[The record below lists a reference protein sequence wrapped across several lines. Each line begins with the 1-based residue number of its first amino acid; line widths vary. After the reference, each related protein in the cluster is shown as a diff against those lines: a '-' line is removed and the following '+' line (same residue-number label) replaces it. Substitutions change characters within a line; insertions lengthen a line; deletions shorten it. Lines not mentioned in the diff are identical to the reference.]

1 MKSLVIGDRATEC
14 RMVIFD
20 KDGTLFYFADTFVP
34 LIRRRAE
41 IVSSSLDAGNGLLD
55 VLMRAW
61 GVDPVTGAVDPAGP
75 CPVALQSEE
84 LIIGAS
90 AVYRE
95 GFPWLEARRAVK
107 SSFDQAD
114 IDLDRSGLARPVP
127 GAKGVLNRLKQA
139 GLLLGLA
146 TGDDRN
152 PTEAMLARSGLRDL
166 FDEIL
171 CAEDVRASKP
181 DPGILFDICRRTGV
195 PPSEAIY
202 VGDTPSDMIAGRDA
216 GMKLVVGVLE
226 GGIVPREAMEE
237 TADILIDTLEEIK
250 IESD

>member
-1 MKSLVIGDRATEC
+1 
-14 RMVIFD
+14 MVIFD

-41 IVSSSLDAGNGLLD
+41 IVSFSLGAGNGLLHA
-55 VLMRAW
+55 LLRAW

-84 LIIGAS
+84 VIIGAS
-90 AVYRE
+90 TVYRE
-95 GFPWLEARRAVK
+95 GFPWIEACRAVK
-107 SSFDQAD
+107 SAFSQAD
-114 IDLDRSGLARPVP
+114 IDVDRSGLGRPVP
-127 GAKGVLNRLKQA
+127 GAKAVLNRLKQT

-152 PTEAMLARSGLRDL
+152 PTEAMLARIGLRHL

-171 CAEDVRASKP
+171 CAEDVKASKP
-181 DPGILFDICRRTGV
+181 DPGILFDICSRAGV
-195 PPSEAIY
+195 HPSEAIY

-216 GMKLVVGVLE
+216 GMKLVVAVLE
-226 GGIVPREAMEE
+226 GGIVPREVLEE
-237 TADILIDTLEEIK
+237 TADVLIDTLEEIK